1 MSMTDR
7 TDNVYPYD
15 TYYEPMYNVPIVTGA
30 SKYMNRNTGKLFII
44 VINEAFY
51 YGEKIGQSLINPNQ
65 LQSYGTM
72 VWDKK
77 IDLNR
82 ELCVETENVNTIDII
97 ANGTNVGFNSRA
109 LTEHEL

>member
-1 MSMTDR
+1 
-7 TDNVYPYD
+7 
-15 TYYEPMYNVPIVTGA
+15 
-30 SKYMNRNTGKLFII
+30 
-44 VINEAFY
+44 
-51 YGEKIGQSLINPNQ
+51 
-65 LQSYGTM
+65 M

-82 ELCVETENVNTIDII
+82 ELCVETENGDTIDLI